1 MKELLILQL
10 IMLVLQRFEYI
21 NLGAFWLFLP
31 VCWANIYSANWFI
44 LLNVAMWINS
54 TNSEVYNEL

>member
-21 NLGAFWLFLP
+21 NLAAFWLFLP
-31 VCWANIYSANWFI
+31 LCLAIIYSAIWFI
-44 LLNVAMWINS
+44 LLIVALWINS
-54 TNSEVYNEL
+54 INGGV